1 MVGSFLGLRMAV
13 AAVEMEAAMALAAAA
28 LAADDDEDDE
38 EELYVA
44 VAVAVA
50 DFLALVPTSSSL
62 SLSSSSM
69 AKDRELAIFFRFSA
83 RSFFRRDEASSSRSR
98 CLFSPSVMTSLTS
111 SRALR
116 KSSAVTNPWKYMR
129 GEGTNMSE

>member
-1 MVGSFLGLRMAV
+1 MVGSFLGLRMA
-13 AAVEMEAAMALAAAA
+13 AADVEMEAAMALAAAA
-28 LAADDDEDDE
+28 LATADGDDEDDDE
-38 EELYVA
+38 EELS

-50 DFLALVPTSSSL
+50 DFPALVPTSL
-62 SLSSSSM
+62 SLSSSM

-116 KSSAVTNPWKYMR
+116 KSSAVTNP
-129 GEGTNMSE
+129 GSE

>member
-13 AAVEMEAAMALAAAA
+13 AAVEMEAAMALAEAA
-28 LAADDDEDDE
+28 LATDDDEDDDE
-38 EELYVA
+38 EELSVA
-44 VAVAVA
+44 VDVDVA

-69 AKDRELAIFFRFSA
+69 TKDRVLAIFFRFSA

-116 KSSAVTNPWKYMR
+116 KSSAVTNP
-129 GEGTNMSE
+129 GSE